1 MPPLTVAPVAK
12 SWATIYTPCKYPGGH
27 IKAGVPT
34 EAVRGTRGQLLA
46 ACPRR
51 VPEPETRKASS
62 DGTEAK
68 NGRCGTGPEEGGLPG
83 TVAEGPAALG
93 STSHREEPG
102 PWSQERQSLAA
113 DSNSVVLGEDLNLSV
128 PLFLG
133 I

>member
-1 MPPLTVAPVAK
+1 MPQK
-12 SWATIYTPCKYPGGH
+12 SA
-27 IKAGVPT
+27 
-34 EAVRGTRGQLLA
+34 R
-46 ACPRR
+46 
-51 VPEPETRKASS
+51 PETRKASS

-102 PWSQERQSLAA
+102 PWSQERQSLVA